1 MFSPPKRVEFMER
14 RPLGLAC
21 GTGANGCR
29 LDHMLC
35 EHPVDERSLAP
46 ERVFPQR
53 QNPISFAGPEKARPS
68 LPAFSFVLSG
78 GGPRL
83 YLITGIF
90 ATDCLFQRLESL
102 RKPQIGA
109 KGKVSCLSR
118 FVLAEIRKRPN
129 VMRLA
134 PLNAAARYSLRWS
147 VVNPI

>member
-29 LDHMLC
+29 LDHLLC

-46 ERVFPQR
+46 ERFFPQR
-53 QNPISFAGPEKARPS
+53 QNPIFFAGPEKACPS

-83 YLITGIF
+83 YLITGPRWDTQSHRSV
-90 ATDCLFQRLESL
+90 TDN
-102 RKPQIGA
+102 
-109 KGKVSCLSR
+109 
-118 FVLAEIRKRPN
+118 RPKS
-129 VMRLA
+129 
-134 PLNAAARYSLRWS
+134 AADCCAIPAL
-147 VVNPI
+147 